1 MTDQTIGYKKDS
13 RGVVRITLDRPDKR
27 NAFDAAVISEL
38 TKAVAQASDDPT
50 CRVIVLAG
58 NGKHFSAGADLN
70 WMQRTATLTAEENR
84 TDARALAGMLKAIDL
99 SPKPIIARVQGAAY
113 GGAVG
118 LVSACDIAV
127 ASNDARF
134 CLSEARLGI
143 APAAI
148 GPYVIRAIGARQ
160 AHRYF
165 LTSEEISADKALVL
179 GLAHEVVS
187 TDKLDETVNALV
199 ERLLHNSPQ
208 ALTAC
213 KQLIARSGHN
223 QPDEELVQYTADL
236 IAMLRTSTEG
246 QDGLQAF
253 LEKRQPGWIKA
264 LAEVQKSGSGA
275 KQ

>member
-1 MTDQTIGYKKDS
+1 MTDSTVRYEKDA

-27 NAFDAAVISEL
+27 NAFDASVIRELTQAVI
-38 TKAVAQASDDPT
+38 KASDDPA

-70 WMQRTATLTAEENR
+70 WMKHTATLTAEENR

-99 SPKPIIARVQGAAY
+99 SPKPTIARVQGAAY

-127 ASNDARF
+127 ASNDVRF

-148 GPYVIRAIGARQ
+148 GPYVIRVIGARQ
-160 AHRYF
+160 ARRYF
-165 LTSEEISADKALVL
+165 LSSEEISADKAHAL
-179 GLAHEVVS
+179 GLVHEVVS
-187 TDKLDETVNALV
+187 TEELDETINALLV
-199 ERLLHNSPQ
+199 RLLHNSPQ
-208 ALTAC
+208 ALSAC

-223 QPDEELVQYTADL
+223 QPDEELIQYTADL
-236 IAMLRTSTEG
+236 IATLRTSAEG
-246 QDGLQAF
+246 QEGLQAF
-253 LEKRQPGWIKA
+253 LEKRQPSWVSA
-264 LAEVQKSGSGA
+264 QD
-275 KQ
+275 QNND